1 MGRRKKRT
9 NRSYNRKQNNGI
21 NIDLAVVMLFL
32 ASLLLFV
39 LIYGEK
45 GVIGEI
51 LSPVLGGIVGFIKFI
66 IPIGFLGLA
75 ISVAKDNK
83 RYVLSKLIQYA
94 VLLSCIAGT
103 LSIYQISKGIINP
116 ELGFNEIVE
125 VAYDLGSNYNKGGGT
140 VGAVIAYPLIK
151 LFGMFGAAIFT
162 AGIVVLLCVF
172 TFGLHP
178 SDLLIDLIDEI
189 NARKEEREEEL
200 LARRE
205 QRMARRAEYGSSDK
219 IVDIRKNR
227 KNRKSGLIDDDNLT
241 MNLDGLNDETSK
253 NVKGSL
259 FGKFLKSKDEEIV
272 EKPEEINPDV
282 IEPNIFKSMAKN
294 NENEANKN
302 NNVSGEGSQ
311 DNLFTVEE
319 EQKEAKTKAVL
330 QLDHTIS
337 VEDDN
342 YEYPPVEILSKNT
355 KKVSRTGAKA
365 LTEKA
370 TQLQRTLHSFGVSA
384 KVENI
389 SVGPAIT
396 RYELKP
402 AEGVRV
408 SKIANLADDIAL
420 NLAAESIRIE
430 APIPGK
436 QAVGIEIPNKE
447 KESVPLRDVIESEE
461 FENNKSKLTVALGK
475 DVAGKVML
483 ADIAKMPH
491 VLIAGSTGSGK
502 SVCINTIITSIIY
515 NSKPSEVKLVM
526 VDPKV
531 VELSVY
537 NGIPHLLIPVVTD
550 PRKAA
555 GALAWAVQ
563 EMDNRY
569 NLFAGKGVRDL
580 KGYNMA
586 VENDEESAGKL
597 PQIVIIIDELAD
609 LMMVAAK
616 EVEESI
622 CRLAQKAR
630 AAGMHLVIATQR
642 PSVDVI
648 TGLIKANV
656 PSRIAFAV
664 SSQIDS
670 RTILDQVGAE
680 KLLGKGD
687 MLFYPVGSTKPTRV
701 QGAFVSDSEV
711 EKIVDFVKSN
721 GVANY
726 NEDILEEIEKS
737 NKTEGQIEQESED
750 DDSDPFLMDAI
761 EIVIE
766 VGQASASF
774 IQRKFKVGYARA
786 ARIID
791 QMEARGIISG
801 YEGSKPRQVLI
812 TPERWQEL
820 KMGTNPE
827 EKKDT
832 ENQ

>member
-1 MGRRKKRT
+1 MGRKRKKANT
-9 NRSYNRKQNNGI
+9 NKKVNNKRKSSV
-21 NIDLAVVMLFL
+21 NIDLAVILLFIV
-32 ASLLLFV
+32 SILLFV

-45 GVIGEI
+45 GAIGEI
-51 LSPVLGGIVGFIKFI
+51 LSPALGGIIGFIKYI
-66 IPIGFLGLA
+66 IPIGFMILA
-75 ISVAKDNK
+75 ICVAKDD
-83 RYVLSKLIQYA
+83 RSYITSKLIQYI
-94 VLLSCIAGT
+94 VLLSCIAAT
-103 LSIYQISKGIINP
+103 MSIYEISKGTINADLEFKDII
-116 ELGFNEIVE
+116 E
-125 VAYDLGSNYNKGGGT
+125 ASYDLGVKNIGGGT

-151 LFGMFGAAIFT
+151 LLGMFGAAVAT
-162 AGIVVLLCVF
+162 AGVVVVLCVF

-178 SDLLIDLIDEI
+178 SEIMLDIMDEMY
-189 NARKEEREEEL
+189 ARREEREEAL
-200 LARRE
+200 LSRRE
-205 QRMARRAEYGSSDK
+205 QRMARRENMRNSSNSLEIENNNSRNNKK
-219 IVDIRKNR
+219 INDIQTSIDEDEITINLNNESPSEIKEQ
-227 KNRKSGLIDDDNLT
+227 KSKFG
-241 MNLDGLNDETSK
+241 
-253 NVKGSL
+253 L
-259 FGKFLKSKDEEIV
+259 FGRKRTKDNEEQKS
-272 EKPEEINPDV
+272 NPDV
-282 IEPNIFKSMAKN
+282 IEANIYKNTAKQAEAEHSKN
-294 NENEANKN
+294 LNE
-302 NNVSGEGSQ
+302 

-319 EQKEAKTKAVL
+319 EQKESKTKAVL
-330 QLDHTIS
+330 QLEHTIS
-337 VEDDN
+337 IEDEN
-342 YEYPPVEILSKNT
+342 YEYPPVSILAKNSKKT
-355 KKVSRTGAKA
+355 SKTGAKA

-447 KESVPLRDVIESEE
+447 KESVPLRDVIESDE
-461 FENNKSKLTVALGK
+461 FGNNKSKLTVALGK
-475 DVAGKVML
+475 DVAGNIVL

-502 SVCINTIITSIIY
+502 SVCINTVITSFIY
-515 NSKPSEVKLVM
+515 NAKPSEVKLVM

-569 NLFAGKGVRDL
+569 NLFAEKGVRDL
-580 KGYNMA
+580 KGYNA
-586 VENDEESAGKL
+586 AIEHETDGTAGKL

-648 TGLIKANV
+648 TGLIKANI

-687 MLFYPVGSTKPTRV
+687 MLFYPASASKPLRV
-701 QGAFVSDSEV
+701 QGAFVSDNEV

-721 GVANY
+721 GVASY

-737 NKTEGQIEQESED
+737 NKSDGQIEKEAEED
-750 DDSDPFLMDAI
+750 DTDPLLMDAI
-761 EIVIE
+761 DVVVE
-766 VGQASASF
+766 VGQASTSF

-786 ARIID
+786 GRIID

-801 YEGSKPRQVLI
+801 YEGSKPRKVLI
-812 TPERWQEL
+812 TMDRLNEL
-820 KMGTNPE
+820 KMATPPQDNEASE
-827 EKKDT
+827 E
-832 ENQ
+832 N